1 MPKIATLSPGPTR
14 AVLTTAPTP
23 VITAQ
28 PNSAAIC
35 GGSSGSTRTVALA
48 HSRSWVVEP
57 PGTSRQAPEAR
68 LRKVDPDKVHC
79 VVVPALQGNCTT
91 GPPDAVVLAWAMHR
105 PLCLATNCR

>member
-1 MPKIATLSPGPTR
+1 MHGGPPSQLATAGPLVSALPCQRTW
-14 AVLTTAPTP
+14 VQFWLLPLLQVQ
-23 VITAQ
+23 VI
-28 PNSAAIC
+28 N
-35 GGSSGSTRTVALA
+35 
-48 HSRSWVVEP
+48 SRSWVVEP

-105 PLCLATNCR
+105 PLCLATNCRWPSIS